1 MKETGLKFL
10 IAAMCTIAALYTT
23 AQQRFDNEINEF
35 IKADSS
41 KMPPENAV
49 VLIGSSSFTIW
60 KDVQNYFPESEI
72 INRGFGGS
80 TIPEVVYYLNDVA
93 LKYKPKQVIIYCGEN
108 DLVDEK
114 ISAEIVWDRAVQLM
128 KLIRGKLGEDVAI
141 VYLSIKPSPSRRI
154 MREKVI
160 EANKLIKEYC
170 DEQRN
175 IFFADVYSTMLNK
188 DGSEKSEIFLPDSL
202 HMNAKGYEIWKQALD
217 PYIMKKDQKKL
228 KIKKNVPQEKE
239 IGWINDEKIFDA
251 ISRKKLQYV
260 A

>member
-1 MKETGLKFL
+1 MKQTQSKFL
-10 IAAMCTIAALYTT
+10 LFLAFGFLGLFTN
-23 AQQRFDNEINEF
+23 AQQRFDKEINEF

-93 LKYKPKQVIIYCGEN
+93 LKYKPKQVLIYCGEN

-128 KLIRGKLGEDVAI
+128 KLLRGKLGEDVVI
-141 VYLSIKPSPSRRI
+141 IYVSIKPSPSRRHL
-154 MREKVI
+154 RDKVI
-160 EANKLIKEYC
+160 KTNELIKEQLDKDPYVHYV
-170 DEQRN
+170 
-175 IFFADVYSTMLNK
+175 DVYSLMLNE
-188 DGSEKSEIFLPDSL
+188 DGTEKGELFQKDSL
-202 HMNAKGYEIWKQALD
+202 HMLPEGYELWKKALE

-228 KIKKNVPQEKE
+228 KIKKNVPEEKE
-239 IGWINDEKIFDA
+239 TGWINDDKIFDA
-251 ISRKKLQYV
+251 ISRKKMQYV